1 MTRHKTL
8 FLTQRGQRHHQWAL
22 DAAPAEL
29 EVAIRRNPSQDEL
42 LGLLADAE
50 FLITERTGVVDAAM
64 IQAAPKLRLI
74 QRLGRQTW
82 DIDVEAARA
91 AGVPV
96 CYWPQSGCVMVA
108 EHMLLQIL
116 GLLKRV
122 REAMTI
128 TAEGADWGIPTVRG
142 DEDHF
147 SYNWSRRGGIGRLT
161 GATVGIL
168 GFGEIGLELVEQLR
182 GFHCTLLYHKRSRLP
197 GPVEAQLGIAYATPA
212 EIAQQCDIV
221 CSLLPYSGPKEPID
235 AGFFAQMK
243 PGSLLVHCGS
253 GAVIDEAAL
262 LASLRSG
269 HLAGA
274 ALDTY
279 TYEPLRAGDP
289 LVAAARE
296 PMLNLILTPHIAAGG
311 VTTGGRGRSEEYDN
325 ILAVLAG
332 KPLRYRLDE

>member
-1 MTRHKTL
+1 MTKHKTL
-8 FLTQRGQRHHQWAL
+8 FLTQRGQRHHRWAL
-22 DAAPAEL
+22 EAAPAEL
-29 EVAIRRNPSQDEL
+29 EIAIRRNPSHDEL
-42 LGLLADAE
+42 LALLADAE
-50 FLITERTGVVDAAM
+50 FLITERTGVVDAEM
-64 IQAAPKLRLI
+64 IRAAPKLRLI

-82 DIDVEAARA
+82 DIDLEAARR

-96 CYWPQSGCVMVA
+96 CYWPQKGCVMVA

-122 REAMTI
+122 REAMVI

-147 SYNWSRRGGIGRLT
+147 SYNWSRRGGIGKLT

-168 GFGEIGLELVEQLR
+168 GFGEIGLELVGQLR

-197 GPVEAQLGIAYATPA
+197 GPVEAQLGITYATPA
-212 EIAQQCDIV
+212 EIARQSDVV

-279 TYEPLRAGDP
+279 TYEPLREGDP

-296 PMLNLILTPHIAAGG
+296 PLLNLFLTPHIAAGG
-311 VTTGGRGRSEEYDN
+311 VTTGVRGRSEEYDN

-332 KPLRYRLDE
+332 ESLHYRLDE

>member
-1 MTRHKTL
+1 MHKHKTL
-8 FLTQRGQRHHQWAL
+8 FLTQRGLQHQQWAL
-22 DAAPAEL
+22 EAAPPELDIAVRRSPTAAEL
-29 EVAIRRNPSQDEL
+29 RV
-42 LGLLADAE
+42 LLADVE
-50 FLITERTGVVDAAM
+50 FLITERTGTIGAEL
-64 IQAAPKLRLI
+64 IGAAPNLRLI

-82 DIDVEAARA
+82 DIDVQAAAR

-96 CYWPQSGCVMVA
+96 CYWPLGGCVMVA
-108 EHMLLQIL
+108 EHTLLQML

-122 REAMTI
+122 REAMSI

-142 DEDHF
+142 DEDTF
-147 SYNWSRRGGIGRLT
+147 SYNWSRRGGIGKLT

-182 GFHCTLLYHKRSRLP
+182 GFRCTLLYHKRSRLP
-197 GPVEAQLGIAYATPA
+197 AAVEAQLGLTCASPA
-212 EIAQQCDIV
+212 EIARQSDIV
-221 CSLLPYSGPKEPID
+221 CSLLPYAGRKEPVD
-235 AGFFAQMK
+235 AEFFAQMK

-253 GAVIDEAAL
+253 GAVIDEIAL

-279 TYEPLRAGDP
+279 TYEPLREGNP

-296 PMLNLILTPHIAAGG
+296 PMRNLILTPHIAAGG
-311 VTTGGRGRSEEYDN
+311 VTTGGRGRREEYDN

-332 KPLRYRLDE
+332 EPLRYRLDE